1 MTRPLQVLLVEDSD
15 DDAILVSR
23 ELKRGGFD
31 ATVERVETREAMA
44 AALRSG
50 AFDVVIS
57 DYSLPQFD
65 APSALAVV
73 RDSGVDVPVVIVS
86 GTIGEETAVDA
97 MRAGASDFII
107 KGRLTRLVPAIER
120 ELREKAGR
128 DAQRGAEERARAS
141 ESRARASE
149 DRYKLLFEASPIP
162 MWVFDSDTLAFLA
175 VNEAAVR
182 HYGYSREEFATLTI
196 ADIRPTE
203 DLDKLHA
210 DVASAAGPD
219 HGRQWRHR
227 KKDGTTI
234 TVEVKA
240 NDFTFGGRR
249 ARLVLANDV
258 TLRVR
263 LEDQV
268 RRAQKMD
275 AIGNLAG
282 GVAHDFNNLL
292 SVILSYTGLFL
303 DGLSASDPARADL
316 EEVRKAGERAA
327 NLTRQL
333 LAFGRQQMLAPRVLD
348 LGQVLVG
355 VEKMLRRLLGA
366 DVELALLTSPN
377 VGLVMADPGQVEQV
391 VMNLVVNA
399 RDAMPGGGKLTIET
413 ANVVLDAEYAAQHI
427 EVAPGPY
434 VMVAITDTGTGM
446 DAATLARI
454 FEPFF
459 TTKEQGK
466 GTGLGLSTVFG
477 IVKQSQGHIWVYS
490 EPGKGTTFK
499 VYLPRSDARDE
510 TGTPPPSAPATLHGT
525 ETILIVEDEDPVR
538 AVMRTVLRRHGY
550 NVLEAQNGGEAF
562 LICEKFTAKIH
573 LLISDVVMPRMS
585 GRELVDRLAPMRPE
599 MKVLYVSGYT
609 ENSIVHHGVLDAGIV
624 FLQKPITPDALAR
637 KVREVLDGPARRH
650 T

>member
-15 DDAILVSR
+15 DDALLVSR
-23 ELKRGGFD
+23 ELRRGGFD
-31 ATVERVETREAMA
+31 ATVERVETRDAMV
-44 AALRSG
+44 AALVRG
-50 AFDVVIS
+50 AWDIVIS
-57 DYSLPQFD
+57 DYSLPSFD

-73 RDSGVDVPVVIVS
+73 RESGIDVPVVIVS

-97 MRAGASDFII
+97 MRAGAADFII

-128 DAQRGAEERARAS
+128 EAQRHAEERAHAS

-149 DRYKLLFEASPIP
+149 DRYRMLFDASPLP
-162 MWVFDSDTLAFLA
+162 MWVFDAETLAFLA
-175 VNEAAVR
+175 VNDAAVQ
-182 HYGYSREEFATLTI
+182 HYGYSRDEFAAMTI
-196 ADIRPTE
+196 ADIRPSE
-203 DLDKLHA
+203 DLARLRE
-210 DVASAAGPD
+210 DVAGAAGPD
-219 HGRQWRHR
+219 HGHLWQHR
-227 KKDGTTI
+227 KKDGTII

-240 NDFTFGGRR
+240 NDFNFGGRR
-249 ARLVLANDV
+249 SRLVLANDV

-263 LEDQV
+263 LEEQV
-268 RRAQKMD
+268 RRTQKMD

-303 DGLSASDPARADL
+303 DGLSPSDPARADL

-348 LGQVLVG
+348 LNQVLVG

-366 DVELALLTSPN
+366 DVELAMLTTP

-413 ANVVLDAEYAAQHI
+413 ANVHLDAEYAAQHI
-427 EVAPGPY
+427 DVTPGAY
-434 VMVAITDTGTGM
+434 VMIAITDTGSGM

-477 IVKQSQGHIWVYS
+477 IVKQSKGHIWVYS

-499 VYLPRSDARDE
+499 VYLPRSDPRDHPS
-510 TGTPPPSAPATLHGT
+510 TPPPSAPLTLHGT
-525 ETILIVEDEDPVR
+525 ETILVVEDEDPVR

-573 LLISDVVMPRMS
+573 LLVSDVVMPRMS
-585 GRELVDRLAPMRPE
+585 GRELVERLAPMRPD

-609 ENSIVHHGVLDAGIV
+609 ENSIVHHGVLDAGIT

-637 KVREVLDGPARRH
+637 KVREVLDGPARR